1 MTAPSLSFVQAR
13 RRGTERGFTLIEMFI
28 AAGILAV
35 VCMLIYSAFAGMR
48 TSKEG
53 VGRIDDRYHEGR
65 EALRRISRELASA
78 YISLHKPVNATF
90 LVQKTSFI
98 GTRGSPAD
106 RVDFNAFSNQRFDK
120 NSHESDQCEL
130 SYYGSPDPKGQGV
143 TDLVR
148 RISPRLDLKPQR
160 GGRVDVLATDI
171 DLFRLK
177 YLDPLTGQW
186 IETWDSTDTLT
197 HTNQLPVYV
206 HVKLVLNG
214 GRRTGVSRG
223 QGTLTFETK
232 VSIPMYQPL
241 SFAIE

>member
-1 MTAPSLSFVQAR
+1 
-13 RRGTERGFTLIEMFI
+13 
-28 AAGILAV
+28 
-35 VCMLIYSAFAGMR
+35 MLIYSAFAGRR

-53 VGRIDDRYHEGR
+53 VGRIDERYHEGR

-78 YISLHKPVNATF
+78 YISLHRPAQSIMV
-90 LVQKTSFI
+90 LRTSFI

-106 RVDFNAFSNQRFDK
+106 RVDFNAFANQRFDK
-120 NSHESDQCEL
+120 NSHESDQAEI

-148 RISPRLDLKPQR
+148 RISSRPDLKPQR
-160 GGRVDVLATDI
+160 GGRIDVLATDI

-197 HTNQLPVYV
+197 HTNQLPIYV

-214 GRRTGVSRG
+214 GRRLGVSRG

-232 VSIPMYQPL
+232 ISIPMYKPL